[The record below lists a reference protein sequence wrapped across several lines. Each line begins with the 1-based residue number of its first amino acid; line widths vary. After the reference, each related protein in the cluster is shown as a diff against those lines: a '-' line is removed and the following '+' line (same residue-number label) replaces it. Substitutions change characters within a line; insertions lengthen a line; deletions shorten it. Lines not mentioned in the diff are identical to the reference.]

1 MPTAPILPPDEMAKA
16 QASAGLDPANFLIAA
31 ADMHGQGQLSMPV
44 PKGKDPLARAF
55 SRKPSR
61 KIRVIK

>member
-1 MPTAPILPPDEMAKA
+1 MPTAPMLPPDEMAKA
-16 QASAGLDPANFLIAA
+16 ATAGLDPANFLIAA

-44 PKGKDPLARAF
+44 PKGKDPLAGAF